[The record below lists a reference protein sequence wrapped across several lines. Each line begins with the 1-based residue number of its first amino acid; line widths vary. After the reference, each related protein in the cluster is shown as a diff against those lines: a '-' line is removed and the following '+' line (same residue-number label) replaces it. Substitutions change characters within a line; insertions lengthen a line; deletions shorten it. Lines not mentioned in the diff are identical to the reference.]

1 MTTAMI
7 AQRAGVPIGSL
18 YQYFPNKLAV
28 LTAVASEAMDH
39 ADLRIEAVLA
49 APVGECS
56 WAEEVDRVVDAV
68 FESYAR
74 ERGFIPLLR
83 ALSTTPELRE
93 ITHRSN
99 DRIVAGFI
107 QRVRQRGENIG
118 EADLQVVARV
128 AVEAANTI
136 QDLALASED
145 PHLGQRYAQELKVLL
160 KSYLGCYASTVD

>member
-7 AQRAGVPIGSL
+7 AARAGVPIGSL
-18 YQYFPNKLAV
+18 YQYFPNKLAL

-56 WAEEVDRVVDAV
+56 WGDEVDRVVDAV
-68 FESYAR
+68 FESYSG
-74 ERGFIPLLR
+74 EPGFIPLLQ
-83 ALSTTPELRE
+83 ALNATPELRE

-99 DRIVAGFI
+99 DRIVAGFVD
-107 QRVRQRGENIG
+107 RVRQRGEVIA
-118 EADLQVVARV
+118 EADLEVVARV

-136 QDLALASED
+136 QDLALSCQD
-145 PHLGQRYAQELKVLL
+145 PELGQRYAAELKVLL
-160 KSYLGCYASTVD
+160 KAYLGCYASS